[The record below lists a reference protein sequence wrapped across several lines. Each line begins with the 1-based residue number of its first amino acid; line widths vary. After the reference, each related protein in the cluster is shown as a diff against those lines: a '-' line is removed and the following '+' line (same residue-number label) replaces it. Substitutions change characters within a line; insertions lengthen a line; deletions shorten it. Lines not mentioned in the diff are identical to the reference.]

1 MNMGLKVELKLRKQL
16 EFILLCLYLI
26 CAEYDFKTFGATRAE
41 MRLMSLYLNPDVI
54 DVNLET

>member
-26 CAEYDFKTFGATRAE
+26 CAEYGFKTFGATSDE
-41 MRLMSLYLNPDVI
+41 IRLMPFYLTPDVI
-54 DVNLET
+54 DVSLET